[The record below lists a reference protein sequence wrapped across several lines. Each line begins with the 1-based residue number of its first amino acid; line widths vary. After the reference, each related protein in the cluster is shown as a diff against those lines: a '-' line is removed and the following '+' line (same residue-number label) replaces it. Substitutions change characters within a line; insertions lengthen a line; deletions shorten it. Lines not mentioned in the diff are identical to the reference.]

1 MFPSRYKYG
10 YFSRV
15 RKYNPLVANALSFSL
30 LILRYGRNTTV
41 CIEEKPLSI
50 PIPELHSPTRSLSQK
65 GGSL

>member
-1 MFPSRYKYG
+1 MFPSRCKYG
-10 YFSRV
+10 LFGWV
-15 RKYNPLVANALSFSL
+15 QKYNPLVTNVLSFSL